1 MLYVD
6 TSIIV
11 KLYVKEG
18 HSPDASNRIIE
29 NNEAIPLTGFHDL
42 EFTNVIN
49 LKLFRREI
57 TGDEADYIISKFHEH
72 EGKGVYYRPQL
83 SWAET
88 FRYAVDLS
96 GNHTGNTGSR
106 SLDILHVASALS
118 IKADRF
124 FTLDTRQSK
133 LASLA
138 GLKIVKMDGSYA

>member
-11 KLYVKEG
+11 KLYVKEE
-18 HSPDASNRIIE
+18 HSLNVSNRIIE
-29 NNEAIPLTGFHDL
+29 NNEAIPLTGLHDL
-42 EFTNVIN
+42 EFINAIN
-49 LKLFRREI
+49 LKLFRKEI
-57 TGDEADYIISKFHEH
+57 TEDEAGCIISKFHEH
-72 EGKGVYYRPQL
+72 ESRGVYYRPQL
-83 SWAET
+83 SWPET

-96 GNHTGNTGSR
+96 GSHTGNTGSR

-124 FTLDTRQSK
+124 FTIDTRQSE
-133 LASLA
+133 LAHFA